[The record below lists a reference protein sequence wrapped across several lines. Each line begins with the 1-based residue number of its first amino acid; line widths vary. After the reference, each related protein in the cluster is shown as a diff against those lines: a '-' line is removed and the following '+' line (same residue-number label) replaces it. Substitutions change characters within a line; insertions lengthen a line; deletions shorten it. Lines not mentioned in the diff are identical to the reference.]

1 MLAAKTPEVAAEIF
15 RRLAERSTSPA
26 GYCVLGKQTVTQ
38 QTRGDVRYYAASND
52 AFPKMPATAFE
63 VWLPALPAPASR
75 PNGPPGTP

>member
-1 MLAAKTPEVAAEIF
+1 MQYQKPTNEGAVSAVISALTKAAYYVP
-15 RRLAERSTSPA
+15 
-26 GYCVLGKQTVTQ
+26 GKQTVTQ